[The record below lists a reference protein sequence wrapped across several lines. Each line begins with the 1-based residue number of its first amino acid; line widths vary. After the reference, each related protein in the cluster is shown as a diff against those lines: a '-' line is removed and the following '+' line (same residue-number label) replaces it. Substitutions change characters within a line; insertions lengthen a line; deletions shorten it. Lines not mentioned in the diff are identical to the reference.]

1 MVLTMPPLLI
11 LFLFLLF
18 VGVLLVIIANRQQR
32 QTGLPAARVVYDDSS
47 PRREV
52 NKPFYDAFF
61 GVTGKPDYLLEIDGM
76 QVPVEVKSSA
86 APQQPYA
93 GHRFQLALYCL
104 LIERTTGKRPSY
116 GILRYRDRTF
126 AVHYTP
132 ELETELVNLLA
143 EMRRMES
150 AYRPASRRGAEGIP
164 RSHQSPQRCQSCGY
178 RQMCDQTLTKA

>member
-1 MVLTMPPLLI
+1 M
-11 LFLFLLF
+11 
-18 VGVLLVIIANRQQR
+18 IANRQQR
-32 QTGLPAARVVYDDSS
+32 QTGLPVSRVVYDDNNR
-47 PRREV
+47 RREV

-86 APQQPYA
+86 APAKPYP
-93 GHRFQLALYCL
+93 GHRLQLALYCL
-104 LIERTTGKRPSY
+104 LIERTTGKRPTY

-126 AVHYTP
+126 AVDYTP
-132 ELETELVNLLA
+132 ELETELVSLMA

-150 AYRPASRRGAEGIP
+150 AYRPAIRRGAKGIP

-178 RQMCDQTLTKA
+178 RRMCDQTLPEA